1 MIATGKID
9 GNFYNADDREIC
21 LLHSFSGIRFGEHV

>member
-9 GNFYNADDREIC
+9 GNFYNADDKEIY
-21 LLHSFSGIRFGEHV
+21 LLHSFSGICFGEHV

>member
-9 GNFYNADDREIC
+9 GNFYANDRDM
-21 LLHSFSGIRFGEHV
+21 SFAFILWDMFW

>member
-9 GNFYNADDREIC
+9 GNFYNADDKEIC
-21 LLHSFSGIRFGEHV
+21 LLHSFSGICFGEHV

>member
-21 LLHSFSGIRFGEHV
+21 LLHSFSWIRFGEHV